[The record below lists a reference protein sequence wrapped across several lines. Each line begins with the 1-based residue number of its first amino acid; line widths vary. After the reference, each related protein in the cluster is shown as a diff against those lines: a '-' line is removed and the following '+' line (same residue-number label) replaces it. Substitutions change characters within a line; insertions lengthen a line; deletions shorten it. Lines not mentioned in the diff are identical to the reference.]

1 MTGHTHSPQ
10 RELRAACELAGHT
23 GPLFA
28 QRQQAFN
35 YHLLFASFFLEGE
48 TKGCH
53 PGPWELRPHKH
64 DVFSVR
70 DYSAI
75 LLFIVK
81 SSFLL
86 KLTLGSLANIH
97 RLRKL
102 CWLSCALARVTCS
115 ELRAWESHA
124 TGQQCEDPASET
136 PERSAGAVTTG
147 HTLLLSPNR
156 RVQVTFLSTTQR
168 QKAII
173 LDARHLWKQSNCQGQ
188 RPSEGRSSFLET
200 PSLWTQFFP
209 EWGVSVSFLPN
220 SAAFHRAPRG
230 STSAIPQHTLP
241 QPMTGG

>member
-102 CWLSCALARVTCS
+102 C
-115 ELRAWESHA
+115 
-124 TGQQCEDPASET
+124 
-136 PERSAGAVTTG
+136 
-147 HTLLLSPNR
+147 
-156 RVQVTFLSTTQR
+156 
-168 QKAII
+168 
-173 LDARHLWKQSNCQGQ
+173 
-188 RPSEGRSSFLET
+188 
-200 PSLWTQFFP
+200 
-209 EWGVSVSFLPN
+209 
-220 SAAFHRAPRG
+220 
-230 STSAIPQHTLP
+230 
-241 QPMTGG
+241 